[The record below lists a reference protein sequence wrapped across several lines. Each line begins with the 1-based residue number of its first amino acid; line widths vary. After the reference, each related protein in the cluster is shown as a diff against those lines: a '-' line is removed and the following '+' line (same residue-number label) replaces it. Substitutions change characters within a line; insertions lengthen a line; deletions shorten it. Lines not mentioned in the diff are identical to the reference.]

1 MAALDK
7 FYCSAC
13 HDLEGS
19 EADAGPDLRGIASRM
34 NREKVMEAVFNP
46 NAEIA
51 EGFEAD
57 TMPTDFAE
65 QMYVSELTLIVD
77 YLMNLSE

>member
-1 MAALDK
+1 
-7 FYCSAC
+7 
-13 HDLEGS
+13 
-19 EADAGPDLRGIASRM
+19 
-34 NREKVMEAVFNP
+34 MEAVFDP

-57 TMPTDFAE
+57 TMPADFAE

-77 YLMNLSE
+77 YLMDLPE